1 MISLDV
7 RTRTDDDVRDVDT
20 VDFFT
25 RELPDLIASRGEL
38 AAPGAAELGCAPFAF
53 STPRGAWTL
62 SLQEGSLR
70 IEAGQQRATAVVALR
85 DEELADIVNDLAT
98 PMTHVTGGTLRMER
112 GQLGAFLDWWVVL
125 RALVDGRPA
134 YTSGTVTFR
143 DRKGAPLDLRRTFT
157 LDDDPA
163 ELAHFLA
170 QAGFLHVTGVFTPEE
185 MASVDADMTAAGPTY
200 ARDDGR
206 SWWARTA
213 DGKEM
218 AVRLQR
224 FEQHSPTAAELLTDE
239 RFLAIGGLTDDEYV
253 ASTTVEA
260 LEKPLGVVEG
270 ISDVP
275 WHKDCSL
282 GRHAYRCSSLT
293 VGISVTGADDVSG
306 QLRVV
311 AGSHRALVQPAFV
324 RPEWGLPVVDLP
336 TTTGDVTVHCSCTLH
351 MAQPPVERP
360 RRVMYTGFSLAD
372 PDNRARAGEAA
383 IRRVRESSY
392 KNVSQKPGHI
402 AGT

>member
-1 MISLDV
+1 VPSLDV
-7 RTRTDDDVRDVDT
+7 RTRTDEDVRDLDT
-20 VDFFT
+20 AEFFT
-25 RELPDLIASRGEL
+25 SELPGLIATRGEL

-53 STPRGAWTL
+53 STPSGAWTL
-62 SLQEGSLR
+62 SLDEGSLR
-70 IEAGQQRATAVVALR
+70 VEAGDEQAAAIVALS
-85 DEELADIVNDLAT
+85 DDDLADIVNDLAT

-125 RALVDGRPA
+125 RALVDSRPA
-134 YTSGTVTFR
+134 YTVGAVTFR
-143 DRKGAPLDLRRTFT
+143 DLDGSPLDLHRRFT
-157 LDDDPA
+157 LDDDPG

-170 QAGFLHVTGVFTPEE
+170 EAGFLHVTGVFTPAE
-185 MASVDADMTAAGPTY
+185 MASIDADMTVAGPTY
-200 ARDDGR
+200 RRDDGR

-213 DGKEM
+213 DGKDM

-224 FEQHSPTAAELLTDE
+224 FEEHSATAASLLADD
-239 RFLAIGGLTDDEYV
+239 RFLAIGRLTNDDYV

-324 RPEWGLPVVDLP
+324 RPEWGLPVIDLP
-336 TTTGDVTVHCSCTLH
+336 TSTGDVTVHCSCTLH

-372 PDNRARAGEAA
+372 PDNRSRAGEAA
-383 IRRVRESSY
+383 IRRIREASY
-392 KNVSQKPGHI
+392 KNVSQKP
-402 AGT
+402 AGKS